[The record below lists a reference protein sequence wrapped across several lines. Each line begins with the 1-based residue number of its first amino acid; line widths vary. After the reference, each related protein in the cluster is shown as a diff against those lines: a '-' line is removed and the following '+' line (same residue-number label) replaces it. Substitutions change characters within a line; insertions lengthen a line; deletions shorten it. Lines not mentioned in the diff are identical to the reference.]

1 MKKTHSNYLVTRPA
15 GDVKTKRKEV
25 EGVRSRLLASA
36 LFLFAERGY
45 SGVAVD
51 EIVKRAGVNKRMVY
65 HYFGSKEGIYGEV
78 LGAVFEQLETIELAL
93 FSGREAGQDPEE
105 AIQETVYA
113 YFSFLQKN
121 PGFVRLLLWENL
133 NEGRHLRVL
142 QRPVTKSH
150 MLAHLTRIL
159 ETGEEAGRFRE
170 GLDPRSVLVSL
181 IGLCLIYFSN
191 RHTLAVTLGLDMGG
205 AGYLRAASRH
215 SCSILLH
222 GISRPQATEK
232 GH

>member
-1 MKKTHSNYLVTRPA
+1 
-15 GDVKTKRKEV
+15 V
-25 EGVRSRLLASA
+25 EGVKARLLASA

-78 LGAVFEQLETIELAL
+78 LRTVFEQLETIELAL
-93 FSGREAGQDPEE
+93 FSGREAVQDPEE
-105 AIQETVYA
+105 AMQDTVYA

-121 PGFVRLLLWENL
+121 PNFVRLLLWENL
-133 NEGRHLRVL
+133 NEGRHLGML

-150 MLAHLTRIL
+150 MLAHLTRLL
-159 ETGEEAGRFRE
+159 ETGEIEGRFRE

-191 RHTLAVTLGLDMGG
+191 RHTLATTLGLNMCDEK
-205 AGYLRAASRH
+205 YLRGAARH

-222 GISRPQATEK
+222 GISKPQGPDL